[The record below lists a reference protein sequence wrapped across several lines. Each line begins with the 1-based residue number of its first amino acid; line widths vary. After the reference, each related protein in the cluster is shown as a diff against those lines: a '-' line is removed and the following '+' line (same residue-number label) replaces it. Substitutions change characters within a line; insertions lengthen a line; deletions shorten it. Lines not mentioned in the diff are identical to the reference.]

1 MRRAGD
7 SEGGPWE
14 ESLRTEVAALE
25 SKIRSVLR
33 RTMAEVTDGEFVSVL
48 TVIGSFPG
56 THTKSECGSKKK
68 GVGD

>member
-1 MRRAGD
+1 
-7 SEGGPWE
+7 
-14 ESLRTEVAALE
+14 
-25 SKIRSVLR
+25 
-33 RTMAEVTDGEFVSVL
+33 MAEVTDGEFVSVL